1 MDMERPGFVALDDY
15 LKLPRDPDTWLI
27 KPLIPVSG
35 AGLLYSPPKVG
46 KSALAVQL
54 AHAVSGGA
62 DNFMG
67 FPIGKHGRVLYL
79 QLDTPRTTWTMRWEA
94 LKKHG
99 LQFDSKRLLLADR
112 ESLAFYPF
120 DILQP
125 AHARYLREIV
135 QAQEPTLVIVDTIR
149 KLHTGDENSST
160 VMSNVMSNLIGAC
173 HPAAVIIISH
183 DKKPSPDME
192 KDIMA
197 DHRGSTSVVGEMDAI
212 LRLTKTRL
220 YYAGRSIEEGS
231 LKLVRQE
238 CDDTLL
244 WGPDPDEYRAAIDSV
259 GENRDLTSMR
269 AKARALAPLIG
280 KSEEAAMSIL
290 RRTTIKLVPP
300 APKVSDV
307 RTGYRMSLG

>member
-1 MDMERPGFVALDDY
+1 MDLDTY
-15 LKLPRDPDTWLI
+15 LTLPKDPATWLV
-27 KPLIPVSG
+27 KPLIPAGG

-46 KSALAVQL
+46 KSALAVQM
-54 AHAVSGGA
+54 AYAVSGGA

-67 FPIGKHGRVLYL
+67 FPIVKHGKVLYL

-94 LKKHG
+94 LRKHG

-112 ESLAFYPF
+112 ESLEFYPF

-125 AHARYLREIV
+125 AHARYLQQIV
-135 QAQEPTLVIVDTIR
+135 QVHEPTLVIVDTMR

-160 VMSNVMSNLIGAC
+160 VMSNVMTNLVGAC
-173 HPAAVIIISH
+173 HPAAVLCISH
-183 DKKPSPDME
+183 DKKPNPEVE

-231 LKLVRQE
+231 IKLLRSE
-238 CDDTLL
+238 CEETLL
-244 WGPDPDEYRAAIDSV
+244 WTPDPDEFRAAIESV
-259 GENRDLTSMR
+259 LERKDLTSMR
-269 AKARALAPLIG
+269 QRARELAKLIS
-280 KSEEAAMSIL
+280 KSEEASMSIL
-290 RRTTIKLVPP
+290 RRASLKPATQPRLV
-300 APKVSDV
+300 VSKPIADV
-307 RTGYRMSLG
+307 RRQALV